1 MQMSYYYI
9 PVERVLMHASG
20 VERNHLEVIAI
31 FRYRLSDELTEWR
44 LSMVGTGLAAL
55 VG

>member
-31 FRYRLSDELTEWR
+31 FRYRLSDEWR